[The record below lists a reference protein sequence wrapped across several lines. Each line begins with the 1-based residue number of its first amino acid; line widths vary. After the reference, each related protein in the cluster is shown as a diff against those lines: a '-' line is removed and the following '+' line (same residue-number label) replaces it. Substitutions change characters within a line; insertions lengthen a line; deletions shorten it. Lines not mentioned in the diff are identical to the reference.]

1 MGELFQQGSSS
12 LARSRAHQSHS
23 AITGAMGL
31 QPLRTAV
38 QYYSVTK
45 DKFIH
50 VFFYHRLDWQNPTLH
65 SLLTCQFIF
74 FQERVEEDEPMPWPG
89 TLAVVHSYLAHK
101 TGWGNFLRN
110 HYLLIQ

>member
-1 MGELFQQGSSS
+1 MGELCQQGSSS

-31 QPLRTAV
+31 QPFRTAV

-45 DKFIH
+45 DKFMCFLPQTGLAEPYIA
-50 VFFYHRLDWQNPTLH
+50 
-65 SLLTCQFIF
+65 FITNLPVYFF

>member
-1 MGELFQQGSSS
+1 MGELFEQESSS

-45 DKFIH
+45 DKFIDGH
-50 VFFYHRLDWQNPTLH
+50 VFFTTDCGLA
-65 SLLTCQFIF
+65 
-74 FQERVEEDEPMPWPG
+74 EP
-89 TLAVVHSYLAHK
+89 
-101 TGWGNFLRN
+101 
-110 HYLLIQ
+110 

>member
-45 DKFIH
+45 DKFMCFLPQTGLAEPYIAFITNLP
-50 VFFYHRLDWQNPTLH
+50 VYFF
-65 SLLTCQFIF
+65 
-74 FQERVEEDEPMPWPG
+74 PG
-89 TLAVVHSYLAHK
+89 KS
-101 TGWGNFLRN
+101 
-110 HYLLIQ
+110 